1 MRPDIEILGGSMTQ
15 TPGRIP
21 RRTPSTLRTSH
32 AIVEAALKVDSS
44 GSVAMHPYIN
54 DSLNRLLA
62 RWTFKHSTLDEKTR
76 RGH

>member
-1 MRPDIEILGGSMTQ
+1 MAQ
-15 TPGRIP
+15 TPGEDAEENAEY
-21 RRTPSTLRTSH
+21 TSYEH
-32 AIVEAALKVDSS
+32 TIVEAALKVDSS